1 MFEYIK
7 GTLVDKEPLK
17 AVVEASGIGYRLS
30 IPLSTYSRL
39 PATNRPIELYLSH
52 IVREDSE
59 SLYAFLTK
67 EERDLFEVLLGIS
80 GIGPKT
86 ALAIIG
92 HTDFATFQRAITAAD
107 TRLLSKIPGVG
118 KKTAERLVI
127 EMRDKFNKGL
137 GKKGKINLAGPALS
151 SSGDPLLSDALSAL
165 VNLGYAPVDA
175 HKALTAALEEK
186 KDEADLGRLITSA
199 LQKM

>member
-39 PATNRPIELYLSH
+39 PATNRPIELFLSH

-59 SLYAFLTK
+59 ALYAFLTK

-92 HTDFATFQRAITAAD
+92 HTDFATFQRAVSSAD

-137 GKKGKINLAGPALS
+137 GKKGKLAGGAVSLPAG
-151 SSGDPLLSDALSAL
+151 GDPLLADALSAL
-165 VNLGYAPVDA
+165 VNLGYAPIDA
-175 HKALTAALEEK
+175 NKALVSALEEK
-186 KDEADLGRLITSA
+186 KDETDLGKLITAA
-199 LQKM
+199 LQRI